1 MRTYAIGD
9 LHLPGGDMKPM
20 DVFGPQWERHFERI
34 AEDWS
39 RRVAE
44 DDVVLIPGDIS
55 WAMRQQEAEP
65 DLRAIGALPGR
76 KILLRGNHD
85 YWWSAIGRVR
95 AALPAGMYA
104 LQNDAV
110 VLGGQV
116 FCGTRGW
123 ICPGEEPLNPE
134 DVRVHARE
142 VVRFRLSLETARR
155 VAPDLPL
162 TVLMHFPPAAER
174 REEDSRFLSL
184 AGEYGAS
191 RLVYGHL
198 HGAGLRNAL
207 AGRRGA
213 MHIHQVSCDGLG
225 FRLLDLEAKERET
238 DKRADVASEVL
249 ID

>member
-1 MRTYAIGD
+1 MKTYAIGD
-9 LHLPGGDMKPM
+9 LHLPGGDVKPM

-34 AEDWS
+34 AEDW
-39 RRVAE
+39 RGRVDE

-55 WAMRQQEAEP
+55 WAMRQQEAEA
-65 DLRAIGALPGR
+65 DLQAVGALPGR

-104 LQNDAV
+104 LQNDAL
-110 VLGGQV
+110 VLDGQV

-123 ICPGEEPLNPE
+123 VCPGEEPLGPE
-134 DVRVHARE
+134 DARIHARE
-142 VVRFRLSLETARR
+142 VLRMRMSFEMARR
-155 VAPDLPL
+155 IAPNLPL

-174 REEDSRFLSL
+174 QGDSPFLSL
-184 AGEYGAS
+184 AREYGAR

-213 MHIHQVSCDGLG
+213 MYIHQASCDGLG
-225 FRLLDLEAKERET
+225 FRLLDLDAAEQQREQNRVQH
-238 DKRADVASEVL
+238 K
-249 ID
+249 

>member
-1 MRTYAIGD
+1 MKTYAIGD
-9 LHLPGGDMKPM
+9 LHLPGGGAKPM

-34 AEDWS
+34 AEDWR

-44 DDVVLIPGDIS
+44 EDVVLLPGDIS

-65 DLRAIGALPGR
+65 DLQAIGALPGR
-76 KILLRGNHD
+76 KIILRGNHD

-104 LQNDAV
+104 LQNDAL

-123 ICPGEEPLNPE
+123 ACPGEEEPSPE
-134 DVRVHARE
+134 DARIYDRE
-142 VVRFRLSLETARR
+142 VLRMEMSLQAARR
-155 VAPDLPL
+155 IAPDFPL
-162 TVLMHFPPAAER
+162 TVLMHFPPAADPQA
-174 REEDSRFLSL
+174 DSPFLAL
-184 AGEYGAS
+184 AEAYGAS

-207 AGRRGA
+207 CGRRGP
-213 MHIHQVSCDGLG
+213 MYIHQVSCDGLG
-225 FRLLDLEAKERET
+225 FRLLDLDATEREEGESPRIT
-238 DKRADVASEVL
+238 
-249 ID
+249 